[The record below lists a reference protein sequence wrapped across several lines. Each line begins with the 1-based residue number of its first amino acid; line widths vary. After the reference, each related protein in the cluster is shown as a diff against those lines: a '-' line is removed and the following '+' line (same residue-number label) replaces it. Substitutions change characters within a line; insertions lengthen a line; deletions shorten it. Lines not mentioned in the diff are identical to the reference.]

1 MVIFT
6 LNERIFSRKWF
17 INYGL
22 IVLGSLILAAGFVF
36 FISPYRI
43 VPGGVYGISIVIH
56 YVTKGLLS
64 WAPDGFPIGLMGLI
78 LNIPLTILGIRIL
91 GPRFGVKTVVGFVLS
106 SVFMDMITYFWG
118 ERPLVEG
125 DALLS
130 SIFGGVLIGI
140 GLGLI
145 FKSKATSGGSDI
157 VAMIIAKYTNIPLG
171 QLMIYVDSVIVLIG
185 LVVFADWKIPLY
197 SWIVIFVT
205 GKTIDVVL
213 QGISVDK
220 TLFIISDKFEEIRD
234 RIIND
239 LQRGG
244 TYIPGYGMYNG
255 DKKTI
260 IFTVVNRR
268 EMAIL
273 EEYIHIIDPDAFVT
287 VLEANE
293 ILGEGFKSLRE
304 KITDE

>member
-1 MVIFT
+1 MVIFSA
-6 LNERIFSRKWF
+6 NEKLFSRKWF
-17 INYGL
+17 FNYGL

-56 YVTKGLLS
+56 YVTRGLLS

-78 LNIPLTILGIRIL
+78 LNIPLTIIGIRIL
-91 GPRFGVKTVVGFVLS
+91 GPRFGVKTVVGFILS
-106 SVFMDMITYFWG
+106 SVFMDGITYFWG
-118 ERPLVEG
+118 EKPLVAG

-157 VAMIIAKYTNIPLG
+157 IAMIIAKYTNIPLG
-171 QLMIYVDSVIVLIG
+171 QLLIYVDSVIVLLG

-205 GKTIDVVL
+205 GKTIDIVL

-244 TYIPGYGMYNG
+244 TYIPGFGMYNG
-255 DKKTI
+255 AQKTI

-273 EEYIHIIDPDAFVT
+273 EEYIHLIDPDAFVT

-304 KITDE
+304 KIAD

>member
-1 MVIFT
+1 MAIFSA
-6 LNERIFSRKWF
+6 NEKLFSRKWF

-22 IVLGSLILAAGFVF
+22 IVLGSFLLAAGFVF

-78 LNIPLTILGIRIL
+78 LNIPLTILGIKIL
-91 GPRFGVKTVVGFVLS
+91 GPRFGVKTVVGFILS
-106 SVFMDMITYFWG
+106 SVFMDGITYFWG
-118 ERPLVEG
+118 EKPLVEG

-157 VAMIIAKYTNIPLG
+157 IAMIIAKYTNIPLG
-171 QLMIYVDSVIVLIG
+171 QLLIYVDSVIVLLG

-205 GKTIDVVL
+205 GKTIDIVL

-244 TYIPGYGMYNG
+244 TYIPGFGMYNG
-255 DKKTI
+255 AQKTI

-273 EEYIHIIDPDAFVT
+273 EEYIHLIDPDAFVT

-304 KITDE
+304 KIAE

>member
-1 MVIFT
+1 MAIFSA
-6 LNERIFSRKWF
+6 NEKLFSRKWF

-56 YVTKGLLS
+56 YVTRGLLS

-91 GPRFGVKTVVGFVLS
+91 GPRFGVKTVVGFILS
-106 SVFMDMITYFWG
+106 SVFMDGITYFWG
-118 ERPLVEG
+118 EKPLVAG

-157 VAMIIAKYTNIPLG
+157 IAMIIAKYTNIPLG
-171 QLMIYVDSVIVLIG
+171 QLLIYVDSVIVLLG

-205 GKTIDVVL
+205 GKTIDIVL

-244 TYIPGYGMYNG
+244 TYIPGLGMYNG
-255 DKKTI
+255 AQKTI

-273 EEYIHIIDPDAFVT
+273 EEYIHLIDPDAFVT

-293 ILGEGFKSLRE
+293 ILGEGFKSLRD
-304 KITDE
+304 KISE